1 MYPIVRDV
9 HVACVAISGAGFA
22 LRWMWAL
29 MGSPLLAARAVR
41 VLPHLVD
48 TVLLTSAAALSIM
61 AGQYP
66 LVHGWLTAK
75 VLGLVLY
82 IGLGTVA
89 LRRGRTRGQR
99 ARAGLAAMLV
109 FGFIVSVAL
118 SKRPAGFLHG
128 LFGS

>member
-99 ARAGLAAMLV
+99 ALAGLAAMLV

-118 SKRPAGFLHG
+118 SKNPAGFLHR

>member
-99 ARAGLAAMLV
+99 ALAGLAAMLV

-118 SKRPAGFLHG
+118 SKNPAGFLHG

>member
-66 LVHGWLTAK
+66 VVHGWLTAK

-99 ARAGLAAMLV
+99 ALAGLAAMLV

-118 SKRPAGFLHG
+118 SKYPAGFLHG

>member
-1 MYPIVRDV
+1 
-9 HVACVAISGAGFA
+9 
-22 LRWMWAL
+22 
-29 MGSPLLAARAVR
+29 
-41 VLPHLVD
+41 
-48 TVLLTSAAALSIM
+48 M

-99 ARAGLAAMLV
+99 ALAGLAAMLV

-118 SKRPAGFLHG
+118 SKNPAGFLHR